1 MFVGLYSTF
10 LPHEHRAVTKTSSYR
25 RKVGNW
31 TTSFWKSFCLYF
43 PLNLLNSS
51 WKRVY
56 NFVDC
61 VRIASGVWFCFG
73 HKSFSL
79 SVWYLELP
87 SNDVM
92 TKRQLTSFN
101 PTSHLGA
108 FFSFHT
114 TLKWQLEIWPRT
126 TKKKTT
132 TRNRGDERRIWLFI
146 LCEQKCLLLLN
157 RDQFSSCKC
166 WELQAAQHHR
176 QETSQQFCETLN
188 IVLSAMCSANVMNN
202 ELKYSF
208 YRQNPAYFPQIYL

>member
-1 MFVGLYSTF
+1 MQGFISHSF
-10 LPHEHRAVTKTSSYR
+10 LPHKHRAVTKTSSYW

-31 TTSFWKSFCLYF
+31 TTSYRKFFCFYF

-51 WKRVY
+51 RKRVY

-61 VRIASGVWFCFG
+61 ARIARGVWFCFG

-79 SVWYLELP
+79 SLWYLELP

-92 TKRQLTSFN
+92 TKLQLTSFS

-108 FFSFHT
+108 FFGFQA

-126 TKKKTT
+126 TKKTT
-132 TRNRGDERRIWLFI
+132 INNKKLRGWKANMVIHPLWK
-146 LCEQKCLLLLN
+146 KCLLLLN

-166 WELQAAQHHR
+166 RELQAVQHCR
-176 QETSQQFCETLN
+176 QET
-188 IVLSAMCSANVMNN
+188 
-202 ELKYSF
+202 
-208 YRQNPAYFPQIYL
+208 

>member
-1 MFVGLYSTF
+1 MQGFISHSF
-10 LPHEHRAVTKTSSYR
+10 LPHKHRAVTKTSSYW

-31 TTSFWKSFCLYF
+31 TTSYRKFFCFYF

-51 WKRVY
+51 RKRVY

-61 VRIASGVWFCFG
+61 ARIARGVWFCFG

-92 TKRQLTSFN
+92 TKLQLTSFS

-108 FFSFHT
+108 FFGFQA

-132 TRNRGDERRIWLFI
+132 TRNRGDERRMWLFI
-146 LCEQKCLLLLN
+146 LCEKNVYCCWIMTSSPHVNAENCKLYNTIGKRLCNGFARHLISLCLP
-157 RDQFSSCKC
+157 CV
-166 WELQAAQHHR
+166 LQMWWR
-176 QETSQQFCETLN
+176 MS
-188 IVLSAMCSANVMNN
+188 
-202 ELKYSF
+202 
-208 YRQNPAYFPQIYL
+208 